1 MSTSQSVNSQN
12 VNSQITKF
20 TKNAYVAELVCREEG
35 WVLEVIKLLACL
47 WSSYMAFA
55 KYCTYI
61 VYLERITEFETLC
74 SAKLPLRA
82 GVILASQTYRI
93 FMCLYNEANP

>member
-1 MSTSQSVNSQN
+1 MSTSQNVNSQN

-20 TKNAYVAELVCREEG
+20 TKNAYVAELVRQRKAGC
-35 WVLEVIKLLACL
+35 LKLYKLLACL

-55 KYCTYI
+55 KYCTHI
-61 VYLERITEFETLC
+61 AYLERITEFDALC

-82 GVILASQTYRI
+82 GVILVS
-93 FMCLYNEANP
+93 